1 MSTWC
6 VLILVHIF
14 FTNFVNYGQFHKI
27 KCTQKFILNSICKD
41 RYTLSMQ
48 KIHFSRKYI
57 QKKKKKKLKKCWLI
71 QLFPESINNNGCSI
85 VTCLSCCLS
94 RYNCLFILFSLRL
107 KFINS
112 KFSNTCHLP
121 FAKINT
127 RKILFLVRKNK
138 YTWEL
143 VHLRYAKFLSD
154 LSPLSF
160 SSSGNTLLD

>member
-6 VLILVHIF
+6 VPILVHIF

-27 KCTQKFILNSICKD
+27 KWTQKFILNSICKD

-71 QLFPESINNNGCSI
+71 QLFPESINNNSCSI

-107 KFINS
+107 IYKLEIF
-112 KFSNTCHLP
+112 KHLP
-121 FAKINT
+121 FAIC
-127 RKILFLVRKNK
+127 KNK
-138 YTWEL
+138 YSQNT
-143 VHLRYAKFLSD
+143 F
-154 LSPLSF
+154 F
-160 SSSGNTLLD
+160 SSQK